1 MRGNMRGSIIPAALL
16 LTLVSSARSGY
27 VSRYDPG
34 VFEAVVSHRFV
45 NGWWRNEPPADW
57 DTVAGYAVT
66 TDCNQVGQVLLMR
79 PVGATTWERVLVADC
94 SGDLES
100 MNWMLDNNIIAELD
114 YGLFMRWAAEY
125 GLPLAVEMRPIGVR
139 YYVMRWVA

>member
-57 DTVAGYAVT
+57 DTVAGYAAT

-100 MNWMLDNNIIAELD
+100 MNWMLDNNIIAGWITD
-114 YGLFMRWAAEY
+114 CSCVGRPSMGCRWPWRC
-125 GLPLAVEMRPIGVR
+125 GRLGCDTM
-139 YYVMRWVA
+139 